1 MPTEIRFEDGGAYE
15 RYMGAWSQLAGAA
28 FLDWLALARG
38 LRWLDVGCGTGAFTE
53 MVIDRCEPASI
64 TGVDPSEAQLTF
76 ARSRL
81 ASRGAQFEMASAMAL
96 PFADD
101 AFDVAVMPLVIFFVT
116 EPAVGVA
123 EMARV
128 VAPGGT
134 VAAYAWDMPGGG
146 FPYADVQAEL
156 RSMGFEVPREPSPDA
171 SRLDTMRDL
180 WSGAGLVDVETRAI
194 AVQRTFDSF
203 DHYWMTIIGGANVGR
218 SLRKLSPDEVAGF
231 QDRLRQRLPAPD
243 EAGRITVSARANAVK
258 GRVGRA

>member
-1 MPTEIRFEDGGAYE
+1 MPGEIRFEDGGAYE

-28 FLDWLALARG
+28 FLDWLALPHG

-53 MVIDRCEPASI
+53 MALDRCEPASI
-64 TGVDPSEAQLTF
+64 AGVDPSEAQLTF

-81 ASRGAQFEMASAMAL
+81 TSRGAQFEIASAMAL

-101 AFDVAVMPLVIFFVT
+101 AFDVAVMPLVIFFVPD
-116 EPAVGVA
+116 PAVGVA
-123 EMARV
+123 EMTRV

-134 VAAYAWDMPGGG
+134 VAAYAWDMNGGG

-171 SRLDTMRDL
+171 SRVDEMTKL
-180 WSGAGLVDVETRAI
+180 WTDARLNDVETREI
-194 AVQRTFDSF
+194 RVQRTFESF
-203 DHYWMTIIGGANVGR
+203 DQYWTTIIGGANVGR
-218 SLRKLSPDEVAGF
+218 SLRKLSPNEVAGF

-243 EAGRITVSARANAVK
+243 AQGRMTVSARANAVK
-258 GRVGRA
+258 GRVR